1 MSLYKAKG
9 IVLGSIPF
17 EESGKLVHFFSREYG
32 KIKLIAK
39 GSRRPGSRFGGRLEP
54 FTYCEVLAAKGREL
68 DILSQIEL
76 IEPFRKVR
84 ENPEFLHLGI
94 YFVRVVSA
102 ATEFGQKNPE
112 LLKLLLLSLKK
123 LNEQEAG
130 AKVERFFDL
139 NFLKIEGIYRPQ
151 ALPKMLI
158 SEHINKDIT
167 SWMIPILH

>member
-1 MSLYKAKG
+1 MALYKAKG

-17 EESGKLVHFFSREYG
+17 EESGKLVYFFSREYG

-39 GSRRPGSRFGGRLEP
+39 GSRKPGSRFGGRLEP
-54 FTYCEVLAAKGREL
+54 FTYSEVLAAKGRDL

-76 IEPFRKVR
+76 IEPFQKVR
-84 ENPEFLHLGI
+84 EHPDLMHLGI
-94 YFVRVVSA
+94 YFIRVVSA

-112 LLKLLLLSLKK
+112 LLKLLLLSLNK
-123 LNEQEAG
+123 LKEQEDG

-139 NFLKIEGIYRPQ
+139 NFLKIEGIYRAQ

-158 SEHINKDIT
+158 SEHLNKDIT
-167 SWMIPILH
+167 SWMIPSLN